1 MDRGEDCRVLLWR
14 AKEMTVVEGR
24 VTAVAIRVP
33 VSAHY
38 LDIANESVLYLAFGA
53 STNASSAANAT
64 SPHRNLP
71 QAAQAHLGSP
81 PDLYGNQSTRPSIS
95 V

>member
-1 MDRGEDCRVLLWR
+1 MDPGEDCHVLLWR
-14 AKEMTVVEGR
+14 AKQMTVVEGR

-38 LDIANESVLYLAFGA
+38 FDIANESVLYLAFGA

-64 SPHRNLP
+64 SK
-71 QAAQAHLGSP
+71 SP
-81 PDLYGNQSTRPSIS
+81 TTSSSSPRKSARL
-95 V
+95 VW